1 MTVQRIRIM
10 QANPPV
16 FVSVY
21 EALYD
26 EITNGTYQPGE
37 QLPPETALAE
47 RYGVSR
53 GSIRQALAI
62 LREDGLIY
70 NHQGKGNFVS
80 QSYEQLP
87 QGFEHLD
94 NPAFSAAW
102 SQCDEVTVYYN
113 YSPPAA
119 VVQEKLKISASELTI
134 NGNLVYSRCG
144 KPISHAFMEVPVKF
158 IAAHNINLS
167 DDDSVEQFLN
177 YTLFQL
183 ASTAASRITFTV
195 AEESTGQFLQV
206 PPGTQVIFIEEILY
220 SSIGEAIGLCK
231 YYLLPEYY
239 RIHIVRKK

>member
-1 MTVQRIRIM
+1 MTIQKIRSM

-16 FVSVY
+16 FVGVY

-26 EITNGTYQPGE
+26 EITNGTYKPGE

-94 NPAFSAAW
+94 NPAFSAAL
-102 SQCDEVTVYYN
+102 SECDEVTVYYN

-158 IAAHNINLS
+158 ISAHDINLS

-183 ASTAASRITFTV
+183 AATAASRITFTV

-220 SSIGEAIGLCK
+220 SNIGEAIGLCK

-239 RIHIVRKK
+239 HIHIVRKR